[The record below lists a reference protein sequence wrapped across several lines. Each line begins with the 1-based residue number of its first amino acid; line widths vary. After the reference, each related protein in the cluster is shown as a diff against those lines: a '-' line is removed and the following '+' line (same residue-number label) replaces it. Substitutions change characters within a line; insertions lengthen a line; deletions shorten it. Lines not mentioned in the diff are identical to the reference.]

1 MAGHSQFSNIM
12 HRKAAQ
18 DKRKTKLATKA
29 MRDIMSAVKT
39 GSADPANNAVLKAAI
54 DRAKAVNMTKEVIQR
69 AINRGTGAEKGA
81 EYEER
86 WYEGYGA
93 GGVAVMVRTLTD
105 NPTRTITNVRN
116 AFTKTGG
123 NVGSD
128 GAVRWMFKACGQIVY
143 EGGVAKGH
151 DVMLLALEVGAD
163 DVTEGHDGTWYVVTQ
178 PSDFADVRQKM
189 SAVLG
194 PCSASDLTFIPQ
206 QFHDE
211 MREDVLAEIT
221 KMIDMLQN
229 DDDVQ
234 DVITNLKMDETA

>member
-29 MRDIMSAVKT
+29 MRDIMSAVKS
-39 GSADPANNAVLKAAI
+39 GSAEPANNAVLKAAI
-54 DRAKAVNMTKEVIQR
+54 DRAKAVNMTKDVIQR

-81 EYEER
+81 DFEER
-86 WYEGYGA
+86 WYEAYGA
-93 GGVAVMVRTLTD
+93 GGVAVMVKTLTD

-128 GAVRWMFKACGQIVY
+128 GSVAWMFKPCGVIVY
-143 EGGVAKGH
+143 PAATASNDDMMEHAIN
-151 DVMLLALEVGAD
+151 AGAD
-163 DVTEGHDGTWYVVTQ
+163 DVRHEEDVHRIITQ
-178 PSDFADVRQKM
+178 PADFAEVRRKL
-189 SAVLG
+189 AETLG
-194 PCSASDLTFIPQ
+194 VASESDLTYLPQ
-206 QFHDE
+206 QFHAVHDADTLAALEKMME
-211 MREDVLAEIT
+211 MLH
-221 KMIDMLQN
+221 N

-234 DVITNLKMDETA
+234 DVITNLFSDETA

>member
-18 DKRKTKLATKA
+18 DRRKTKLATKA
-29 MRDIMSAVKT
+29 MRDIMSAVKS

-54 DRAKAVNMTKEVIQR
+54 DRAKAVNMTREVIQR

-143 EGGVAKGH
+143 EGGVVNAH
-151 DVMLLALEVGAD
+151 EMMLHAIDAGAD
-163 DVTEGHDGTWYVVTQ
+163 DVVCDADGTFQILTQ
-178 PSDFADVRQKM
+178 PSDFADVRQKLT
-189 SAVLG
+189 AVLG

-206 QFHDE
+206 QFHSVQGDE
-211 MREDVLAEIT
+211 VLKDIT
-221 KMIDMLQN
+221 KMIDLLQN

-234 DVITNLKMDETA
+234 DIITNLKDDETA